1 MNETHDKIQIRV
13 VTEGRKLKVVE
24 CISSRLCT
32 KLEELGK
39 LSPDG
44 YLDVYE
50 AGYLAYKGMLE
61 LNGKV
66 GDTAFEKVLP
76 LIDDFLMFQVYLDLR
91 KRGKRVIRGPAE
103 RSLLII
109 EPNRIIEVHVLGEG
123 EHITPGA
130 LADLADYSTAN
141 SRIPIVAIV
150 DSTGIITYYNMRRS
164 DNIL

>member
-1 MNETHDKIQIRV
+1 MNEARGDIQVRV
-13 VTEGRKLKVVE
+13 VTEGRKLKIVE
-24 CISSRLCT
+24 CVSSRLCT

-66 GDTAFEKVLP
+66 GDTAFEKILP

-91 KRGKRVIRGPAE
+91 KRGKRVIRGPAK